1 MPESIYI
8 NTTGS
13 ALYRAGKL
21 VEGVSNIATQGAS
34 APEVDVTTLISE
46 KREYF
51 VGIADPGSV
60 TFTMNFN
67 PADPVH
73 KAMYDTLGS
82 ESFAAYELTLAG
94 EIVNGIKTKNG
105 RVLDGDLY
113 TTTVTSAGVMTVNV
127 NKTTAA
133 PYGVGRYLDDQAG
146 GGGAE
151 DLIIQSGDYSV
162 KNAVKWNVVKADDG
176 TAPTA
181 KNTEEHYKV
190 VEPAQ
195 VMRFSAFVQAM
206 PLPSQGREAALIGN
220 VTLRVSGDAPI
231 SIGTPNIA

>member
-113 TTTVTSAGVMTVNV
+113 TTTVTSAGVMTVNAS
-127 NKTTAA
+127 KTNV

-162 KNAVKWNVVKADDG
+162 KDAVKWNVVKADDG

-181 KNTEEHYKV
+181 KNTEQHYKV